1 LIRHGAD
8 PIVSA
13 ERESNE
19 NQGGGT
25 MADLVFVG
33 LTLVF
38 FGLSWALVD
47 FCDRL

>member
-1 LIRHGAD
+1 
-8 PIVSA
+8 
-13 ERESNE
+13 
-19 NQGGGT
+19 

-38 FGLSWALVD
+38 FGLSWALVG